1 LVFNGVV
8 GAASVTPAC
17 AGTGT
22 GAGAAVRARFAR
34 PLLPDADGRRC
45 PGLPG
50 DTTTGSSGRGAVA
63 VSAGAALARGVT
75 ASRPSTTS
83 EEETSLEAGGCA
95 KWPRPS
101 DAERH
106 PEKV

>member
-1 LVFNGVV
+1 ML
-8 GAASVTPAC
+8 
-17 AGTGT
+17 
-22 GAGAAVRARFAR
+22 
-34 PLLPDADGRRC
+34 
-45 PGLPG
+45 G
-50 DTTTGSSGRGAVA
+50 DTTTGSSARGAVA

-75 ASRPSTTS
+75 ASRPSTIS
-83 EEETSLEAGGCA
+83 EEETRLEAGGCA